1 MLSYVLY
8 QFLIK
13 ITIKKYYYKTFLEKY
28 YFQLVKKITTATYF
42 DSIIMLRFNKTKIA
56 KNNFMVQKKN

>member
-1 MLSYVLY
+1 MLSYVLS

-56 KNNFMVQKKN
+56 KNNFMVQKEN

>member
-1 MLSYVLY
+1 MLSDVLY